1 MSKWVYTFGAAGL
14 ACLVLFIVISLPI
27 ARQKTTTAF
36 HMEDGTTGTVSLTIP
51 ETLRQRDWAE
61 IELDVTFD
69 DAGTSDQNV
78 KIKTILQTTSMEIK
92 PAGEVTAVIQINGTA
107 PFKWLM
113 RSTSAG
119 EKRATL
125 WCFREGDDGQTLI
138 LARELVFEVRSYLGI
153 TFQFTRWIL
162 GLAVVLCVLLF
173 IRSIKNRKN
182 QVLSG

>member
-1 MSKWVYTFGAAGL
+1 M
-14 ACLVLFIVISLPI
+14 
-27 ARQKTTTAF
+27 
-36 HMEDGTTGTVSLTIP
+36 TGTVRLIVP

-69 DAGTSDQNV
+69 DAATSDLNV

-92 PAGEVTAVIQINGTA
+92 PAGEVAAVIQINGTA
-107 PFKWLM
+107 PFKWLV
-113 RSTSAG
+113 RSTRAG

-138 LARELVFEVRSYLGI
+138 LARELEFEVRSYLGI

-162 GLAVVLCVLLF
+162 GMTFVLCALLF
-173 IRSIKNRKN
+173 IRSINNRKN
-182 QVLSG
+182 QVVSD